1 MNVYMSR
8 KPILDR
14 GGNVYGYE
22 ILYRGDGAENSHK
35 ITLSDGTS
43 EEIPDAF
50 FGLDIK
56 TIVGNAKAFINFT
69 NDLLKLRAP
78 LYISPEILVIVIR
91 ESQLADEE
99 IRGAVREFKERGYMI
114 ALDEINRSDSYG
126 KLFSLADIVKIDMSG
141 SQKSAEE
148 TANVCRSSD
157 KLMLAKKVESLS
169 LFENSKKLGCKY
181 MQGYYFMRSAI
192 AAGNSIQPLP
202 VNLMQVMQLMAQP
215 EPDIKNIVDVMS
227 RDAAMCQR
235 ILRLINSAYFGIAN
249 KVSSINQAILILG
262 LDYLRE
268 WVYLM
273 GMQKITRN
281 DNVEA
286 MKLALLLA
294 KFCRCLSELIP
305 EAGGQGESFYL
316 MGLMSMIVFSG
327 ERALAQALDEFP
339 LANDIKKGLLRRGGL
354 YGDVFEMAMLYVDG
368 EWDEFDVLSTKYSLS
383 SDEVSDIFVKCM
395 QEIEKLNMA

>member
-1 MNVYMSR
+1 MNVYMTR
-8 KPILDR
+8 LPIFDR
-14 GGNVYGYE
+14 DGNVYGYE
-22 ILYRGDGAENSHK
+22 LLYRNDGAENTHK

-50 FGLDIK
+50 FGLDVK
-56 TIVGNAKAFINFT
+56 TLVGKSKVFINFT
-69 NDLLKLRAP
+69 SDMIKLRAP
-78 LYISPEILVIVIR
+78 LYISPEILVIEVR
-91 ESQLADEE
+91 ESQLADAELQDVVQE
-99 IRGAVREFKERGYMI
+99 LKERGYMI
-114 ALDEINRSDSYG
+114 ALDEIRRSDAYND
-126 KLFSLADIVKIDMSG
+126 LFSLADIIKIDISA
-141 SQKSAEE
+141 SPKTAEE
-148 TANVCRSSD
+148 TAYVCRYSN
-157 KLMLAKKVESLS
+157 KIMLAEKVESGS
-169 LFENSKKLGCKY
+169 DFENSKKVGCTY
-181 MQGYYFMRSAI
+181 MQGYYYMRSAV
-192 AAGNSIQPLP
+192 AAGNSVQPLP
-202 VNLMQVMQLMAQP
+202 ANLMQVMQLMAQP
-215 EPDIKNIVDVMS
+215 EPEIKDIVEVMS

-235 ILRLINSAYFGIAN
+235 ILRLINSVYFGVAN

-273 GMQKITRN
+273 GMQKITNN

-294 KFCRCLSELIP
+294 KFCRRLSELIP
-305 EAGGQGESFYL
+305 DAEGQGEAFYL

-339 LANDIKKGLLRRGGL
+339 LASDIKKGLLRRGGL

-368 EWDEFDVLSTKYSLS
+368 EWNDFDDLSIKYRLS
-383 SDEVSDIFVKCM
+383 SDEVSDIFVECM